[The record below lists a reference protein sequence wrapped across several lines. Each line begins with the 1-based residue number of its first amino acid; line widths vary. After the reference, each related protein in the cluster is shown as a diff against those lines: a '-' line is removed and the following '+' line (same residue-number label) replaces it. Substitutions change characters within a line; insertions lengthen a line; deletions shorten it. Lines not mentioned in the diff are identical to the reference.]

1 MSKRGRLI
9 VGRKIVPGPSLPT
22 GSTATGME
30 PGSRGTATGLWTV
43 EVNRLGFPFGVLR
56 ARVSAAEGR
65 EIFRR
70 ESTPSRTVQAR
81 GPIRGDISTIRN
93 VRATSLGNP
102 AVRFDVEHTSF
113 GICETTDK
121 DPGRAES
128 PGHQPRAF
136 APSWTDSAISRFGC
150 GNFSRTDTAP
160 DRSRR
165 SEDIVDHGAAE
176 HLRAGR
182 PEAHDG

>member
-1 MSKRGRLI
+1 M
-9 VGRKIVPGPSLPT
+9 GRKIVPGPSLPA

-70 ESTPSRTVQAR
+70 ESTPSRTVQSKGADQR
-81 GPIRGDISTIRN
+81 RDISTIRN
-93 VRATSLGNP
+93 VRAPVWGNP
-102 AVRFDVEHTSF
+102 AVRFDVEHTTF

-128 PGHQPRAF
+128 PAREGRAF
-136 APSWTDSAISRFGC
+136 APSWTDSVISRFGC